1 MDLTRSQFGL
11 IILFAGAV
19 LMVVVVTM
27 TVLNPEAV
35 RGMAGGGD
43 VGLSVPAIITGCL
56 ALLVY
61 GGVIA
66 GLITLLTDARTYGQA
81 NFIATLAALILFV
94 LGIGVGIAS
103 GVGGSSFART
113 GDEAA
118 YQRTLTFS
126 MVTAILTA
134 VALPL
139 AAWFLF
145 KRGWRV
151 LPILSAVVQAVA
163 SIGQIQVTRLNSS
176 LMARTFGDQTVYLP
190 DYSVPLDSG
199 PLFNWQIVGWAG
211 AVLMAGMW
219 AMLLF
224 NPGDTMVPRPEKEL
238 PTEMPAS
245 GEG

>member
-11 IILFAGAV
+11 IILFVGAV
-19 LMVVVVTM
+19 FMVVVVSM

-43 VGLSVPAIITGCL
+43 VGLSAPAIITGCL
-56 ALLVY
+56 TLLVY
-61 GGVIA
+61 LGVIVGIA
-66 GLITLLTDARTYGQA
+66 TLLSDARTYGQA
-81 NFIATLAALILFV
+81 NFIATLVALILFV
-94 LGIGVGIAS
+94 LSIGVPIAAS
-103 GVGGSSFART
+103 VGGGSFSQT

-126 MVTAILTA
+126 MVGAILTA

-151 LPILSAVVQAVA
+151 LPVIVAVVQAVA
-163 SIGQIQVTRLNSS
+163 SVGQIQVTRLNSS
-176 LMARTFGDQTVYLP
+176 LAARTFGDQTVYLP
-190 DYSVPLDSG
+190 DFSVPLDSG

-238 PTEMPAS
+238 PTTPLDE
-245 GEG
+245 EE